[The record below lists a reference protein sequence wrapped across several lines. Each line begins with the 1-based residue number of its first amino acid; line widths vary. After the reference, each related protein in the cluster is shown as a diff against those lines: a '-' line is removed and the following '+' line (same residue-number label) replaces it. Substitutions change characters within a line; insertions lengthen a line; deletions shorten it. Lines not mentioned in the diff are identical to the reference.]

1 MNLPIAPLAAVVL
14 GALAALGVAAM
25 PAAGLESL
33 VMDSGLPAVF
43 PAAEPPLGL
52 TARAAMALLT
62 GGFAALFTW
71 LAAFIL
77 VGTRSITLGKAPE
90 VSDEEVP
97 MPVLRRADAHP
108 DAPPRPPL
116 LATRDLGTPF
126 LEVRAADTKASA
138 EVDEVVAEPEKIE
151 APAEP
156 LEQPLPVDLEQPLSA
171 FDPDAILAVPMP
183 PPIKLP
189 PIRRPAKPPVF
200 EAHER
205 FEVFELT
212 PPVRKPA
219 PVEAAPAPEPVPP
232 AEPIA
237 RPETEAS
244 VHALLERLEK
254 GVVRR
259 SQARAATAK
268 QAERGLEDALATLR
282 NMARQA

>member
-1 MNLPIAPLAAVVL
+1 
-14 GALAALGVAAM
+14 
-25 PAAGLESL
+25 
-33 VMDSGLPAVF
+33 
-43 PAAEPPLGL
+43 
-52 TARAAMALLT
+52 
-62 GGFAALFTW
+62 
-71 LAAFIL
+71 
-77 VGTRSITLGKAPE
+77 
-90 VSDEEVP
+90 
-97 MPVLRRADAHP
+97 
-108 DAPPRPPL
+108 
-116 LATRDLGTPF
+116 LGTPF
-126 LEVRAADTKASA
+126 LKVRAADA
-138 EVDEVVAEPEKIE
+138 EVDEVVPAAEKSE
-151 APAEP
+151 AVSEPVAKPAP
-156 LEQPLPVDLEQPLSA
+156 VLPIEQPLPEDLEQPLSA

-189 PIRRPAKPPVF
+189 PVRRAPQPPVF
-200 EAHER
+200 APNER

-219 PVEAAPAPEPVPP
+219 AAYVAPAPTPVPP

-259 SQARAATAK
+259 GLAKARTAK